1 MPYERRGAL
10 YEQHSVLSDLQTRR
24 NMTLQKFRYLDHL
37 LPFYVEKEQSFL
49 FIERSQMDNSNQ
61 SKTANLA
68 STSVETTPLSWGKSY
83 LMCPPDYFGVFYEI
97 NPWMDRENRPDFELA
112 IEQWHNLVA
121 NLRRA
126 AAKVEMIEPLK
137 DLPDMLFVPN
147 P

>member
-61 SKTANLA
+61 SKTANQA
-68 STSVETTPLSWGKSY
+68 STSVETTPLSWGNSS
-83 LMCPPDYFGVFYEI
+83 LISPPASFG
-97 NPWMDRENRPDFELA
+97 
-112 IEQWHNLVA
+112 
-121 NLRRA
+121 
-126 AAKVEMIEPLK
+126 
-137 DLPDMLFVPN
+137 LFSETHPCIAL
-147 P
+147 

>member
-61 SKTANLA
+61 SKTANQA
-68 STSVETTPLSWGKSY
+68 STSVETTPLSWGKSH

-97 NPWMDRENRPDFELA
+97 NPSTHLENRALFELA
-112 IEQWHNLVA
+112 IEQWHNFAA
-121 NLRRA
+121 NLRQVGA
-126 AAKVEMIEPLK
+126 QVEITRP
-137 DLPDMLFVPN
+137 
-147 P
+147 